1 MHLREREYYASCS
14 RLKTER
20 TKKRLREKDLEKQLI
35 HLYKRLRHIRKEQ
48 NNLGYIDLV
57 PPFQKGWKRFF
68 VLRDD
73 VLKSQDALFFQSI
86 LDKINTM
93 QFSFRK
99 DFKVKQKQKGKK
111 VYVEREQPFP
121 VIELY
126 ELKKIKLTEKEQTYF
141 YFDLKYNL
149 NWKEWRKVLVFK
161 DPWRFVLK
169 VAPNMITKV
178 RIIDPALIK
187 KECEIE
193 NHLKKNNLHHKMWKI
208 MNGYSNCISGWK
220 KDEKMKYKSLFK
232 IESVSKLL
240 GIENNNN

>member
-20 TKKRLREKDLEKQLI
+20 TKIRLREKDLEKQLI
-35 HLYKRLRHIRKEQ
+35 QLYKRLRHIRKEQ
-48 NNLGYIDLV
+48 YNLGYIDLV

-73 VLKSQDALFFQSI
+73 VLKSEDAVFFQLL

-111 VYVEREQPFP
+111 VFVEREQSFP

-169 VAPNMITKV
+169 VSPNMITKV

-187 KECEIE
+187 EECEIE
-193 NHLKKNNLHHKMWKI
+193 NHLKKNNLNYKMWKI
-208 MNGYSNCISGWK
+208 MNGYSNCYSGWK

-240 GIENNNN
+240 GIEKNNN